1 MDRYLRTNCFYSE
14 DGSVMLV
21 AIMILML
28 LTLIGIAAT
37 NTTSIENLIAG
48 NEKVYKQDFYIAE
61 GGTTLEASHV
71 GYAGVNGLYTW
82 YEISDP
88 TTYNQLLFPK
98 TSIDYDP
105 SGNDI
110 SPSVVTDILNKNA
123 PYTDGLPLV
132 NDATT
137 WPRQNL
143 MNNTADN
150 NYDYAYLVTYLYPD
164 VPPKG
169 MNATKFSFYK
179 FRINGQRQAAIEM
192 GGGKVGPKSSL

>member
-1 MDRYLRTNCFYSE
+1 MDRHFMFSCFDSE
-14 DGSVMLV
+14 KGSVMLV

-37 NTTSIENLIAG
+37 NTTSIENFIAG
-48 NEKVYKQDFYIAE
+48 NEKVYKQDFYITE
-61 GGTTLEASHV
+61 GGTNQEVSHV

-88 TTYNQLLFPK
+88 ETYNQILFPN
-98 TSIDYDP
+98 TPIDYDP
-105 SGNDI
+105 SGNDM
-110 SPSVVTDILNKNA
+110 SSSVVTAVISKTA
-123 PYTDGLPLV
+123 PYTNGPLV
-132 NDATT
+132 NDPTT

-179 FRINGQRQAAIEM
+179 FRINGQRQVAIEM
-192 GGGKVGPKSSL
+192 GGGKVGPKSPL